1 MARNAL
7 PSSAAGISSFK
18 RITTTSVPA
27 PVSSQ
32 PGRGQ
37 TAICP
42 DCKTVFALFSEG
54 ARGWNTKPHRV
65 CLACYRARR
74 GRRPSERPRNR
85 SMQPPQPEVA
95 TTLTQVSAFTSAP
108 CQHRRRQRATRA
120 IICEIVAPHLV

>member
-1 MARNAL
+1 MAAMKAMAVIAVATGVNRAEL
-7 PSSAAGISSFK
+7 VLLHQEREESFRSFAAH
-18 RITTTSVPA
+18 
-27 PVSSQ
+27 
-32 PGRGQ
+32 
-37 TAICP
+37 
-42 DCKTVFALFSEG
+42 TVFALFSEG

-108 CQHRRRQRATRA
+108 CQHRRRRRRRPANEPPAQSF
-120 IICEIVAPHLV
+120 VKLSH